1 MPRQIFRAPWHDYR
15 SRCIY
20 MITLSKHPSVP
31 DFGKLVGC
39 HSIPV
44 GKPGA
49 AVVAFSQS
57 GRCAHRIIARLSAA
71 EPAIR
76 VLQYSIMPDH
86 VHLLLM
92 VLRQMDEPL
101 GNIIARFKVDV
112 NREYGVEKVFEEG
125 YNDRILVNTRRLDT
139 LFRYIRENPY
149 RLAVRRACPDY
160 FSRLNGL
167 KINGVTYNAY
177 GNLFLLQNPF
187 KEQVVVHRRDMQQA
201 RLHNRDRWLYTA
213 ANGGVLVSPFISP
226 AEREIRSEAE
236 RMEGRIILITHRVFP
251 DRYKPSGHDFEQ
263 CTQGRLLIIAPSA
276 DKPSSRE
283 LSRATCLEMNALAAV
298 IAATDFR

>member
-1 MPRQIFRAPWHDYR
+1 
-15 SRCIY
+15 
-20 MITLSKHPSVP
+20 MITLSKHSSVP
-31 DFGKLVGC
+31 DFGTLVGS
-39 HSIPV
+39 HAIPV

-57 GRCAHRIIARLSAA
+57 GRCVHRIIARLSAA

-86 VHLLLM
+86 VHVLLM

-101 GNIIARFKVDV
+101 GNIIARFKIDV

-125 YNDRILVNTRRLDT
+125 YNDQILVNTRRLDT

-149 RLAVRRACPDY
+149 RLAVRRASPDY

-167 KINGVTYNAY
+167 TINGVAYNAY

-187 KEQVVVHRRDMQQA
+187 KEQVVVHRRDTQQE
-201 RLHNRDRWLYTA
+201 RIHNHDRWLYTA

-226 AEREIRSEAE
+226 AEREIRSDAE
-236 RMEGRIILITHRVFP
+236 DVGGRIILITHSAFP

-276 DKPSSRE
+276 ENSSSRE
-283 LSRATCLEMNALAAV
+283 LSRATCLEMNALAAT